1 MNKQEFLDALGKQ
14 LSGFPPEERD
24 ERLSFYAEMIDDR
37 MEAGLSEADAVK
49 DLGTPEAIAEQI
61 LKETPLITLAK
72 KRMKPSRS
80 LKAWEIVLLVLGSP
94 IWLSLLIAA
103 FAVALSLYAVLWS
116 GIVSLWAVFAAAVG
130 SAVGCTAGGILFS
143 FTASL
148 PVGLAC
154 VGAGIFASGLAIF
167 LFFGCQAATRGI
179 LLFTRQLGIWT
190 KRLFLKK
197 EEA

>member
-1 MNKQEFLDALGKQ
+1 MYIQDGGYLEPHNIVNTDHLRHLYGETLAYTPIVGELYIW
-14 LSGFPPEERD
+14 LSGF
-24 ERLSFYAEMIDDR
+24 
-37 MEAGLSEADAVK
+37 
-49 DLGTPEAIAEQI
+49 
-61 LKETPLITLAK
+61 
-72 KRMKPSRS
+72 
-80 LKAWEIVLLVLGSP
+80 
-94 IWLSLLIAA
+94 AA
-103 FAVALSLYAVLWS
+103 FAFLMTLAREMVKDIEDIEGDREMECRTLPIVWGEKWTKIIVTALV
-116 GIVSLWAVFAAAVG
+116 
-130 SAVGCTAGGILFS
+130 GILFS

-197 EEA
+197 EKA

>member
-80 LKAWEIVLLVLGSP
+80 LKAWVYVPQVGIINPGEFNPINSIELVIWVAVGGRASLYGAIIGAILVNYSKTLFTGIFPDEWLYALGLLFVLVTLFLPKGVIGLIEIVKARKTSNKNKE
-94 IWLSLLIAA
+94 AA
-103 FAVALSLYAVLWS
+103 D
-116 GIVSLWAVFAAAVG
+116 
-130 SAVGCTAGGILFS
+130 
-143 FTASL
+143 
-148 PVGLAC
+148 
-154 VGAGIFASGLAIF
+154 AIS
-167 LFFGCQAATRGI
+167 
-179 LLFTRQLGIWT
+179 
-190 KRLFLKK
+190 
-197 EEA
+197 

>member
-1 MNKQEFLDALGKQ
+1 MTKHEFLTALEAH
-14 LSGFPPEERD
+14 LAGFPREELA
-24 ERLSFYAEMIDDR
+24 ERLSFYSEMIDDHVEEGR
-37 MEAGLSEADAVK
+37 PEEDAVSE
-49 DLGTPEAIAEQI
+49 LGTPEAIAEQI

-94 IWLSLLIAA
+94 LWLSLLIAA

-116 GIVSLWAVFAAAVG
+116 GIISLWAVFAAAVG

-197 EEA
+197 EKA